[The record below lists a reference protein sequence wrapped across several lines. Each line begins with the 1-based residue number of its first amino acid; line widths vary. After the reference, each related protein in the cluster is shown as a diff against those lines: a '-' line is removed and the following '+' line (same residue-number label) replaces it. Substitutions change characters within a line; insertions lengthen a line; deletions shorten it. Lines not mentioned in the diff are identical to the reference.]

1 MSGGATAATNGTPGQ
16 AVPEPEFTILDV
28 EAVRH
33 AAAPALRFTA
43 QVTEPRGREVYA
55 IALKV
60 QIMLEPAKRSYDDAT
75 RERLVELFG
84 DPERWAATT
93 RSFLWAELD
102 VLVAGFTGATAFPVP
117 MQCTYDLELAAA
129 KYLHSLPGGHAPLA
143 FNFTGTI
150 FYRADEG
157 RMQIVKVPW
166 DSAARYEMP
175 VSTWRE
181 MMDHYYPGGGWVR
194 LDESTLGSLGREKAR
209 RGLPSFDATVAAMLA
224 EDGEP

>member
-1 MSGGATAATNGTPGQ
+1 M
-16 AVPEPEFTILDV
+16 
-28 EAVRH
+28 RH

-43 QVTEPRGREVYA
+43 QATEPSGREVYA

-60 QIMLEPAKRSYDDAT
+60 QIMLEPAKRSYDAAT
-75 RERLVELFG
+75 RARLVELFG
-84 DPERWAATT
+84 APERWAATT

-102 VLVAGFTGATAFPVP
+102 VLVPAFTGATSFPVP

-181 MMDHYYPGGGWVR
+181 MMDHYYPGGGWIR

-224 EDGEP
+224 EGGER